1 MKIKKYLAPSLN
13 EAVEQMKSELGLD
26 AIILSTRVINQKN
39 NNIPFKTFEI
49 IAGIDNHS
57 ETSSIKEKNK
67 LDTLIKLEK
76 AEKKNISIVSQN
88 KFDEELNN
96 LKQKIFSQKELLI
109 NDNDED
115 DLNKQTDD
123 SFPLTKSKVIKNNQ
137 KKIIETE
144 KEIKRQSYKTEE
156 KEQDKFASLR
166 KVLKK
171 REIQKSIIEHLVD
184 DLEKHSRLLKTNNY
198 ENYLLSLISSMI
210 PTSLNEIKKEKKPKV
225 IALVGPTG
233 VGKTTS
239 IAKLA
244 IISKLIHKLDVGLIS
259 IDTFRLGAIEQLKT
273 FSNISDID
281 FLVAYNL
288 NDLPKL
294 VEKFKKKNVIF
305 IDTVGRSQNNQKQL
319 LEMRSYLTK
328 IKIDETWL
336 VLNSV
341 STTKALFDIADK
353 FQVMNYNGLIFTK
366 LDESVAFGNILNV
379 VHKYNLP
386 VKYLTNGQVIP
397 DDIIAGDSDYIA
409 RLIYSGKLN

>member
-137 KKIIETE
+137 KKIIEIE

-319 LEMRSYLTK
+319 LEMRNFLTK

>member
-13 EAVEQMKSELGLD
+13 EAVNQMKSELGLD

-49 IAGIDNHS
+49 IAGIDNQI
-57 ETSSIKEKNK
+57 ETSTIKEKNK
-67 LDTLIKLEK
+67 LETFIKSDKVEEK
-76 AEKKNISIVSQN
+76 NKSVVLQN
-88 KFDEELNN
+88 NFDEELNN

-109 NDNDED
+109 NEDE
-115 DLNKQTDD
+115 DLNKKTDD
-123 SFPLTKSKVIKNNQ
+123 LFPLTKSKVIKNNQ
-137 KKIIETE
+137 KNFIEIE
-144 KEIKRQSYKTEE
+144 KEIKRQSDKTEE
-156 KEQDKFASLR
+156 KNQDKFTTLR

-171 REIQKSIIEHLVD
+171 REIQKSIIEHLVN

-210 PTSLNEIKKEKKPKV
+210 PNSVTEITKEKKPKV

-244 IISKLIHKLDVGLIS
+244 IISKLINKLDVGLIS

-294 VEKFKKKNVIF
+294 IEKFKKKNVIF

-319 LEMRSYLTK
+319 LEMRSFLTK

>member
-67 LDTLIKLEK
+67 LDTFIKLEK
-76 AEKKNISIVSQN
+76 AEKKNKSIVPQN

-115 DLNKQTDD
+115 DLNKKTDD

-319 LEMRSYLTK
+319 LEMRNFLTK

>member
-137 KKIIETE
+137 KKIIEIE

-171 REIQKSIIEHLVD
+171 REIQKSIIEHLVN

-288 NDLPKL
+288 NDLSKL
-294 VEKFKKKNVIF
+294 VDKFKKKNVIF

-319 LEMRSYLTK
+319 LEMRNFLTK

>member
-26 AIILSTRVINQKN
+26 AIIFSTRVINQKN

-49 IAGIDNHS
+49 IAGIDNHI
-57 ETSSIKEKNK
+57 ETSTIKEKNK
-67 LDTLIKLEK
+67 LETFIKSDK
-76 AEKKNISIVSQN
+76 VEKKNKNIIPQN

-109 NDNDED
+109 NDED
-115 DLNKQTDD
+115 DLNNKTDD
-123 SFPLTKSKVIKNNQ
+123 LFPLTKSKVIKNNQ
-137 KKIIETE
+137 KKFIGIA
-144 KEIKRQSYKTEE
+144 KEIKKQSDKTEE
-156 KEQDKFASLR
+156 EKQDKFSSLK

-171 REIQKSIIEHLVD
+171 REIQKTIIEHLVN

-210 PTSLNEIKKEKKPKV
+210 PTSVSEIKKEKKPKV
-225 IALVGPTG
+225 ITLVGPTG

-294 VEKFKKKNVIF
+294 VDKFKKKNVIF

-319 LEMRSYLTK
+319 LEMRSFLTK

-341 STTKALFDIADK
+341 STTKALFDIANK

-397 DDIIAGDSDYIA
+397 DDIIAGDSDYVA

>member
-13 EAVEQMKSELGLD
+13 EAVEQMKTELGLD

-49 IAGIDNHS
+49 IAGIDNHI
-57 ETSSIKEKNK
+57 ETSTIKEKNK
-67 LDTLIKLEK
+67 LETFIKTDK
-76 AEKKNISIVSQN
+76 VEKKNKNVVPQN

-109 NDNDED
+109 NDED
-115 DLNKQTDD
+115 DLNKKTDD
-123 SFPLTKSKVIKNNQ
+123 LFPLTKSKVIKNNQ
-137 KKIIETE
+137 KKIIGIA
-144 KEIKRQSYKTEE
+144 KEIKKQSDKTEE
-156 KEQDKFASLR
+156 EKQDKFSSLK

-171 REIQKSIIEHLVD
+171 REIQKTIIEHLVN

-210 PTSLNEIKKEKKPKV
+210 PTSVTEIKKEKKPKV
-225 IALVGPTG
+225 ITLVGPTG

-294 VEKFKKKNVIF
+294 VDKFKKKNVIF

-319 LEMRSYLTK
+319 LEMRSFLTK

-341 STTKALFDIADK
+341 STTKALFDIANK

-397 DDIIAGDSDYIA
+397 DDIIAGDSDYVA

>member
-115 DLNKQTDD
+115 DLNKKTDD

-137 KKIIETE
+137 KKIIEIE

-171 REIQKSIIEHLVD
+171 REIQKSIIEHLVN

-288 NDLPKL
+288 NDLSKL
-294 VEKFKKKNVIF
+294 VDKFKKKNVIF

-319 LEMRSYLTK
+319 LEMRNFLTK